1 VSDKSRGYA
10 YVALQFVLLG
20 VLLTAPRLP
29 EPYGALTPFVSLLG
43 LVLMALAGVVLLVS
57 FVGLGNSLTA
67 SPLPKQ
73 RGQLVTTGLYAYV
86 RHPIYS
92 GLLLLSLGVVL
103 DAGWWPQLVVALML
117 FLLLRI
123 KAQFEESLLRKAY
136 PKYASYALKTPM
148 FFPRLGK

>member
-1 VSDKSRGYA
+1 M
-10 YVALQFVLLG
+10 ALQFVLLG

-29 EPYGALTPFVSLLG
+29 DPYGALTPFISLLG

-57 FVGLGNSLTA
+57 FVALGNALTA

-73 RGQLVTTGLYAYV
+73 RGQLVTTGVYAYV

-136 PKYASYALKTPM
+136 PKYAAYALMTPM

>member
-1 VSDKSRGYA
+1 M
-10 YVALQFVLLG
+10 ALQFVLLG

-29 EPYGALTPFVSLLG
+29 DPYGALTPFISLLG

-57 FVGLGNSLTA
+57 FVALGNSLTA

-73 RGQLVTTGLYAYV
+73 RGQLVTTGLYSYV

-136 PKYASYALKTPM
+136 PKYAAYALKTPM

>member
-1 VSDKSRGYA
+1 M
-10 YVALQFVLLG
+10 ALQFVLLG

-29 EPYGALTPFVSLLG
+29 QPYGTLTPVISLVG
-43 LVLMALAGVVLLVS
+43 LALMGIAGLLLLIS
-57 FVGLGNSLTA
+57 FAALGNSLTA

-73 RGQLVTTGLYAYV
+73 RGQLVTTGLYAHV

-92 GLLLLSLGVVL
+92 ALLLLSLGVVL

-123 KAQFEESLLRKAY
+123 KAQFEETLLRKAY
-136 PKYASYALKTPM
+136 PKYAAYAAKTPM

>member
-1 VSDKSRGYA
+1 M
-10 YVALQFVLLG
+10 ALQFVLLG

-29 EPYGALTPFVSLLG
+29 QPYGALTPVISLIG
-43 LVLMALAGVVLLVS
+43 LALMGIAGLLLLIS
-57 FVGLGNSLTA
+57 FAALGNSLTA

-73 RGQLVTTGLYAYV
+73 RGQLVTTGLYAHV

-92 GLLLLSLGVVL
+92 ALLLLSLGVVL
-103 DAGWWPQLVVALML
+103 DAGWWPQLAVALML

-123 KAQFEESLLRKAY
+123 KAQFEETLLRKTY
-136 PKYASYALKTPM
+136 PKYAAYAAKTPM

>member
-1 VSDKSRGYA
+1 MSDKSRGYA

-73 RGQLVTTGLYAYV
+73 RGQLITTGLYAYV

-103 DAGWWPQLVVALML
+103 DAGWWPQLVIALML

>member
-1 VSDKSRGYA
+1 MSDKSRGYA

-43 LVLMALAGVVLLVS
+43 LVLMALASVVLLVS
-57 FVGLGNSLTA
+57 FVALGNSLTA

-103 DAGWWPQLVVALML
+103 YAGLWPQLVVALML

-123 KAQFEESLLRKAY
+123 KAQFEESLLRKTY

>member
-1 VSDKSRGYA
+1 MSDKSRGYA

-29 EPYGALTPFVSLLG
+29 DPYGEFTPFISLMG
-43 LVLMALAGVVLLVS
+43 LVLMAVAGVILLVS
-57 FVGLGNSLTA
+57 FAGLGNSLTA

-73 RGQLVTTGLYAYV
+73 RGQLITTGLYSYV

-136 PKYASYALKTPM
+136 PKYAAYAAKTPM

>member
-1 VSDKSRGYA
+1 MSDKSRGIA

-29 EPYGALTPFVSLLG
+29 DPYGTLTPFVSLVG
-43 LVLMALAGVVLLVS
+43 LALMGVAGVILLIS

-73 RGQLVTTGLYAYV
+73 RGVLVTTGLYGYV

-92 GLLLLSLGVVL
+92 GLLLLSIGVVL
-103 DAGWWPQLVVALML
+103 DAGWWPQAVVALML

-123 KAQFEESLLRKAY
+123 KAQFEESLLRRAY
-136 PKYASYALKTPM
+136 PTYATYAAKTPM

>member
-1 VSDKSRGYA
+1 M
-10 YVALQFVLLG
+10 ALQFVLLG

-29 EPYGALTPFVSLLG
+29 DPYGALTPFISLLG

-57 FVGLGNSLTA
+57 FVALGNSLTA

-73 RGQLVTTGLYAYV
+73 RGQLVTTGVYAYV

-136 PKYASYALKTPM
+136 PKYAAYALKTPM

>member
-29 EPYGALTPFVSLLG
+29 DPYGALTPFISLLG
-43 LVLMALAGVVLLVS
+43 LTLMAVAGAILLVS
-57 FVGLGNSLTA
+57 FVALGNSLTA

-73 RGQLVTTGLYAYV
+73 RGTLVTTGLYSYV

-103 DAGWWPQLVVALML
+103 DAGWWPQAVVAIML

-123 KAQFEESLLRKAY
+123 KAQFEETLLRKAY
-136 PKYASYALKTPM
+136 PRYAAYAAKTPM

>member
-57 FVGLGNSLTA
+57 FVALGNSLTA

-136 PKYASYALKTPM
+136 PKYAAYALKTPM

>member
-1 VSDKSRGYA
+1 M
-10 YVALQFVLLG
+10 ALQFVLLG

-29 EPYGALTPFVSLLG
+29 DPYGALTPFISLLG
-43 LVLMALAGVVLLVS
+43 LALMAVAGAILLVS
-57 FVGLGNSLTA
+57 FVALGNSLTA

-73 RGQLVTTGLYAYV
+73 RGKLVTTGLYSYV

-103 DAGWWPQLVVALML
+103 DAGWWPQAVVALML

-123 KAQFEESLLRKAY
+123 KAQFEETLLRKAY
-136 PKYASYALKTPM
+136 PRYAAYAAKTPM